1 MILRGLLT
9 PEIVPRLGVVLFKP
23 GKDLMSLFAQG
34 RVLITPQPEYMAGFP
49 TGKVPD
55 ARQPLSVDRSL
66 VPFFTDPRV
75 ITAGEVLR
83 GWSDG
88 LAWLSDN
95 ARIMMRDIT
104 TSKQSS

>member
-9 PEIVPRLGVVLFKP
+9 PEIVPRLGVVLFKT
-23 GKDLMSLFAQG
+23 GKGADEPLCSGA
-34 RVLITPQPEYMAGFP
+34 RSHNPQPEYTAGFP

-75 ITAGEVLR
+75 IIAAGVLR
-83 GWSDG
+83 AG
-88 LAWLSDN
+88 AM
-95 ARIMMRDIT
+95 A
-104 TSKQSS
+104 

>member
-1 MILRGLLT
+1 
-9 PEIVPRLGVVLFKP
+9 
-23 GKDLMSLFAQG
+23 MSLFAQG

-75 ITAGEVLR
+75 ISKRPASTV
-83 GWSDG
+83 WSS
-88 LAWLSDN
+88 SDEF
-95 ARIMMRDIT
+95 DKVVST
-104 TSKQSS
+104 K

>member
-23 GKDLMSLFAQG
+23 GKELMSLFAQG

-55 ARQPLSVDRSL
+55 ARQPLS
-66 VPFFTDPRV
+66 
-75 ITAGEVLR
+75 
-83 GWSDG
+83 
-88 LAWLSDN
+88 
-95 ARIMMRDIT
+95 
-104 TSKQSS
+104 